1 MAEKRAKKVK
11 IAKYT
16 KEKNAEAWAKY
27 REDLSKI
34 KYSMFSNMLYIIK
47 EAWHGARGFFI
58 AMIIMLIA
66 DLVINLSATYTDKYV
81 IEFALGTSPRVKL
94 GIICIVLIAAQQFA
108 NIFNNSGNLYAVYIG
123 KFCFSAYLYG
133 KLMKKKMDTD
143 YENTENTK
151 LNDMLHKADEGVN
164 NTVSAALF
172 NMKGTVLAA
181 VEVLAYGGILS
192 MLNPLL
198 ILIIGV
204 PAVAAYYINRHKMMW
219 IWNMADNWQK
229 YDRQLEYITYIGTDA
244 NFSAAKDVRIFGM
257 QRWLNSVFKRVYD
270 LRLNWYEQQDK
281 WEFYHRLA
289 ELAVSA
295 IGNTAA
301 QLYIVYLVMNGSISA
316 GDFVLYFNSIFML
329 SQAVRSWCDKFSAY
343 NWLSQNIFY
352 ARDYLDIKDNTNRG
366 EGTPVPEDCGNMQC
380 EIEFRNVS
388 YTYFGAEAPTIKNI
402 SFKLHKGEK
411 LAVVGH
417 NGAGK
422 TTLIKLMCGLYRP
435 TEGEVL
441 LNGVSVNGY
450 NRDEYFRLFSTV
462 FQDIDVLPVTIAENI
477 SGKTAEETDF
487 SRLYDCMKKSG
498 IYDKVMSLPQ
508 KENTHLVKTVYDDA
522 TDFSGGQMQKLA
534 LAKALY
540 KDAPVLLLDEPTA
553 ALDPIAEQE
562 MYLNY
567 ADFSK
572 GKSSVFISHRL
583 ASTRFCDRIILIADG
598 RIAEE
603 GTHSELMKA
612 GGLYAEL
619 FNMQSS
625 YYNDKEADKN
635 A

>member
-625 YYNDKEADKN
+625 YYNDKEAGKN

>member
-27 REDLSKI
+27 REEQSKI
-34 KYSMFSNMLYIIK
+34 KYSMFNNMLYIIK
-47 EAWHGARGFFI
+47 EAWRGARGLFLV
-58 AMIIMLIA
+58 MLIQLVMELA
-66 DLVINLSATYTDKYV
+66 YDLAGTYTDKYI
-81 IEFALGTSPRVKL
+81 IEFALGTLPRVKL
-94 GIICIVLIAAQQFA
+94 GIICAVLIAAQSVATF
-108 NIFNNSGNLYAVYIG
+108 FNSSGRMYTSYVGN
-123 KFCFSAYLYG
+123 FSFGSHLYG
-133 KLMKKKMDTD
+133 KLLKKKMDTD
-143 YENTENTK
+143 YENTEKTK
-151 LNDMLHKADEGVN
+151 LNDMFHKAVQGAGN
-164 NTVSAALF
+164 IATAALST
-172 NMKGTVLAA
+172 MCATILAA
-181 VEVLAYGGILS
+181 AEVLAYGGILS
-192 MLNPLL
+192 MLDPAL
-198 ILIIGV
+198 IVIIGV

-229 YDRQLEYITYIGTDA
+229 YDRQLEYITYIGTDS

-257 QRWLNSVFKRVYD
+257 QRWLESVFKRVFD

-289 ELAVSA
+289 EISVGA
-295 IGNTAA
+295 IGNVAA
-301 QLYIVYLVMNGSISA
+301 QIYIVYLVMKGSIGA

-366 EGTPVPEDCGNMQC
+366 EGAPVPEDCNNMQC

-388 YTYFGAEAPTIKNI
+388 YTYFGAETPTVKNI

-411 LAVVGH
+411 LAMVGL

-441 LNGVSVNGY
+441 LNGVPLNDY
-450 NRDEYFRLFSTV
+450 NRDDYFRLFSTV

-487 SRLYDCMKKSG
+487 PRLYDCMKKSG
-498 IYDKVMSLPQ
+498 IYGKVMSLPQ

-540 KDAPVLLLDEPTA
+540 KNAPVLLLDEPTA

-598 RIAEE
+598 AIAEE

-612 GGLYAEL
+612 GGTYAEL

-625 YYNDKEADKN
+625 YYNETEADKN

>member
-1 MAEKRAKKVK
+1 MAKKRVK

-27 REDLSKI
+27 HEEQSQI
-34 KYSMFSNMLYIIK
+34 KYSMFNNMMYTLK
-47 EAWHGARGFFI
+47 ECRHGARGLFW
-58 AMIIMLIA
+58 AMLAMLVA

-81 IEFALGTSPRVKL
+81 IEFALGTSSRVKL
-94 GIICIVLIAAQQFA
+94 GIICIALIAVQQIAYVFK
-108 NIFNNSGNLYAVYIG
+108 NSGNMYALDIG
-123 KFCFSAYLYG
+123 KFRFSAYLYG

-172 NMKGTVLAA
+172 NMRETVLAVLEA
-181 VEVLAYGGILS
+181 LAYGGILS
-192 MLNPLL
+192 MLNPVL
-198 ILIIGV
+198 IIIIGV
-204 PAVAAYYINRHKMMW
+204 PAVAGYYINRHKMMW
-219 IWNMADNWQK
+219 IWNMADNWQN

-257 QRWLNSVFKRVYD
+257 QRWLESVFKRVFD

-281 WEFYHRLA
+281 WEFYHNIA
-289 ELAVSA
+289 GVAVSA
-295 IGNTAA
+295 IGNCAA
-301 QLYIVYLVMNGSISA
+301 NIYVVYLVMKGNIGA
-316 GDFVLYFNSIFML
+316 GDFVLYFNSIFMF
-329 SQAVRSWCDKFSAY
+329 SQTVRAWCDKFSVY

-352 ARDYLDIKDNTNRG
+352 ARDYLEIKDNTNRG
-366 EGTPVPEDCGNMQC
+366 EGVPVPEDCSNMQC

-388 YTYFGAEAPTIKNI
+388 YTYFGAENPTIKNI

-411 LAVVGH
+411 LAVVGL

-441 LNGVSVNGY
+441 LNGVSVNDY

-462 FQDIDVLPVTIAENI
+462 FQDIDMLPVTVAENI
-477 SGKTAEETDF
+477 SGRTADETDF
-487 SRLYDCMKKSG
+487 PKLYDCMKKSG

-540 KDAPVLLLDEPTA
+540 KNAPVLLLDEPTA

-603 GTHSELMKA
+603 GTHDSLMKA
-612 GGLYAEL
+612 GGTYAEL
-619 FNMQSS
+619 FAMQSS
-625 YYNDKEADKN
+625 YYNDREADKN
-635 A
+635 E

>member
-583 ASTRFCDRIILIADG
+583 ASTRFCDRIILISDG

-625 YYNDKEADKN
+625 YYNDKEAGKN

>member
-1 MAEKRAKKVK
+1 MVEMS
-11 IAKYT
+11 
-16 KEKNAEAWAKY
+16 
-27 REDLSKI
+27 D
-34 KYSMFSNMLYIIK
+34 
-47 EAWHGARGFFI
+47 
-58 AMIIMLIA
+58 
-66 DLVINLSATYTDKYV
+66 
-81 IEFALGTSPRVKL
+81 
-94 GIICIVLIAAQQFA
+94 
-108 NIFNNSGNLYAVYIG
+108 
-123 KFCFSAYLYG
+123 
-133 KLMKKKMDTD
+133 
-143 YENTENTK
+143 ENTEKTN
-151 LNDMLHKADEGVN
+151 LNDMFHKAVQGAEN
-164 NTVSAALF
+164 IATAALST
-172 NMKGTVLAA
+172 MCATILAA
-181 VEVLAYGGILS
+181 AEVLAYGGILS
-192 MLNPLL
+192 MLDPAL
-198 ILIIGV
+198 IVIIGV

-229 YDRQLEYITYIGTDA
+229 YDRQLEYITYIGTDS

-257 QRWLNSVFKRVYD
+257 QRWLESVFKRVFD

-289 ELAVSA
+289 EISVGA
-295 IGNTAA
+295 IGNVAA
-301 QLYIVYLVMNGSISA
+301 QIYIVYLVMKGSIGA

-366 EGTPVPEDCGNMQC
+366 EGAPVPEDCNNMQC

-388 YTYFGAEAPTIKNI
+388 YTYFGAETPTVKNI

-411 LAVVGH
+411 LAMVGL

-441 LNGVSVNGY
+441 LNGVPVNDY

-487 SRLYDCMKKSG
+487 PRLYDCMKKSG

-540 KDAPVLLLDEPTA
+540 KNAPVLLLDEPTA

-598 RIAEE
+598 AIAEE

-612 GGLYAEL
+612 GGTYAEL

-625 YYNDKEADKN
+625 YYNETEADKN